1 MSALEVSYCMEL
13 IDLISVKVG
22 EVGLKQFVRE
32 FAEFCEN
39 VLDDTDDEDYIEVED
54 SLSESTE
61 ASDDSDNPSVEVEEQ
76 YTTEVDNEGF
86 LSLKECEVINQK

>member
-22 EVGLKQFVRE
+22 EVGLKQFVRD

-39 VLDDTDDEDYIEVED
+39 VLDDTDDEDYIEVDESDESVYTTD
-54 SLSESTE
+54 SEENATI
-61 ASDDSDNPSVEVEEQ
+61 EVDEL
-76 YTTEVDNEGF
+76 YTTETDNEGF